1 MSRPSPRDPSPPPLT
16 PLSARATWRLAWP
29 GLLLASVLLL
39 PFLGKAHTIDDVT
52 FLLQAQHAL
61 HDPLHPTAFE
71 VVSDG
76 QRVRLSSLLVTG
88 PLMAWLLVPCALLG
102 GSEHVAHLLQWLLIA
117 VAVIATVRIAA
128 RLGLGQGGARV
139 AGLLVAGCPAVIG
152 MATTSMSDVPA
163 MAFTAL
169 GMERF
174 LAWMDDR
181 RPAQAAA
188 VALAFA
194 CAGLSRSHALAMP
207 LVAALALLL
216 RPEAVRGGRPERPM
230 LAVLPLVAAW
240 VLAAA
245 VVLVTADPAAA
256 HGTILDA
263 IRGREPVHRMR
274 LNLAGFG
281 VHWLAAVPLALPWLW
296 ARARRI
302 VTDVGCWLVF
312 AAACAFLLRGADLR
326 MHVPLAVATALAF
339 VALADVILDA
349 ARRRDRLQWL
359 LGAWLLPALVALPYV
374 QLPCKFLLVSVP
386 AAALLT
392 ARLLE
397 REDARLPAAIAGGV
411 VAAGAALGVLIVL
424 ADAEFADAGRLAA
437 RRFITPRVQAGE
449 HVRFHGAWG
458 AQWYA
463 MQAGA
468 DVAANGDAAPA
479 PGDILVASVGT
490 PGTLP
495 GSDLVLE
502 PLDELA
508 VTSHFGQVMSM
519 KEGAGF
525 YSNWYGYLPW
535 TWRNGLIER
544 IVVWRVH

>member
-1 MSRPSPRDPSPPPLT
+1 M
-16 PLSARATWRLAWP
+16 AWP
-29 GLLLASVLLL
+29 GLLLASALLL
-39 PFLGKAHTIDDVT
+39 PFLGRAHTIDDVT

-76 QRVRLSSLLVTG
+76 QRARLSSMLVTG
-88 PLMAWLLVPCALLG
+88 PLMAWLLVPCAMAG
-102 GSEHVAHLLQWLLIA
+102 GSEAVAHLLQWLLVGVTI
-117 VAVIATVRIAA
+117 IATVRISA
-128 RLGLGQGGARV
+128 RLGLGSGATRA

-174 LAWMDDR
+174 LAWTDDR
-181 RPAQAAA
+181 RPAQAMA
-188 VALAFA
+188 VTLALA
-194 CAGLSRSHALAMP
+194 CASLSRSHALAMP

-216 RPEAVRGGRPERPM
+216 RPAPACGRGAWVAAVT
-230 LAVLPLVAAW
+230 LVASW
-240 VLAAA
+240 LLAAA
-245 VVLVTADPAAA
+245 VVLVTADPATA

-263 IRGREPVHRMR
+263 IREREPVHRVR

-296 ARARRI
+296 ARARHI
-302 VTDVGCWLVF
+302 VRDVGCWLVF
-312 AAACAFLLRGADLR
+312 VAACAFLLGGADLR

-349 ARRRDRLQWL
+349 ARRGDRVQWM
-359 LGAWLLPALVALPYV
+359 LGVWLLPALVALPYV

-392 ARLLE
+392 AKLLE
-397 REDARLPAAIAGGV
+397 REDARVATAVAGAV
-411 VAAGAALGVLIVL
+411 IAAGAALGVLIVL

-437 RRFITPRVQAGE
+437 RRSIAPRVQAGE
-449 HVRFHGAWG
+449 HVRFYGAWG

-468 DVAANGDAAPA
+468 DVAANGDPAPA
-479 PGDILVASVGT
+479 RGDILVASVGT

-495 GSDLVLE
+495 GNDLALE
-502 PLDELA
+502 PLEELA
-508 VTSHFGQVMSM
+508 VTSHFGQAMSM

>member
-1 MSRPSPRDPSPPPLT
+1 M
-16 PLSARATWRLAWP
+16 AWP
-29 GLLLASVLLL
+29 GLLLASALLL
-39 PFLGKAHTIDDVT
+39 PFHGKAHTIDDVT

-76 QRVRLSSLLVTG
+76 QRARLSSMLVTG
-88 PLMAWLLVPCALLG
+88 PLMAWLLIPCAMAG
-102 GSEHVAHLLQWLLIA
+102 GSESIAHLLQWLL
-117 VAVIATVRIAA
+117 VLVTVTATVRVAA
-128 RLGLGQGGARV
+128 RLGLGLATARV

-169 GMERF
+169 GMERL
-174 LAWMDDR
+174 LAWTNDR
-181 RPAQAAA
+181 RLSQA
-188 VALAFA
+188 VAVTLAFA

-207 LVAALALLL
+207 LVASLALFLS
-216 RPEAVRGGRPERPM
+216 REDTRGPR
-230 LAVLPLVAAW
+230 LWSAALPLVAAW
-240 VLAAA
+240 LLAAA
-245 VVLVTADPAAA
+245 VVLATADPSAA

-263 IRGREPVHRMR
+263 IREREPVHRVR

-281 VHWLAAVPLALPWLW
+281 VHWLAAVPLAPPWLW

-302 VTDVGCWLVF
+302 VRSVACWLVF
-312 AAACAFLLRGADLR
+312 ATACAFLLRGADLR
-326 MHVPLAVATALAF
+326 MHAPLAVATALAF

-349 ARRRDRLQWL
+349 ARRRDRVQWM

-386 AAALLT
+386 AAAVLT

-397 REDARLPAAIAGGV
+397 RADARLPGV
-411 VAAGAALGVLIVL
+411 VAGTVIAAGAALGVLIAL

-437 RRFITPRVQAGE
+437 RRYIAPRVQAGE

-463 MQAGA
+463 MRAGA
-468 DVAANGDAAPA
+468 DVAASGDPAPA

-495 GSDLVLE
+495 GSDFALE

-519 KEGAGF
+519 KQGAGF